1 MKFIS
6 AIIASCVFSGVA
18 VGQDTDSDTFSL
30 VLADA
35 STRASLNDNHLGI
48 NVGGFIQTGWEY
60 SNGGGLPAQNGF
72 SVDRARLTFSGDTSN
87 ESFSYLVSGEWSD
100 ATNSFDLL
108 DAVVTLRMFEE
119 ANIRVGQFVPQFYA
133 GYVTDPTQLTTLNY
147 SVTALTFGQGRG
159 AGIEAFRSFGDFE
172 VSAFYN
178 NGFDTAGV
186 GVGDNKYAIGVAAN
200 YRVNDSVSLN
210 GGWAYDSVTEG
221 VNSFTFGGTLTE
233 GLLTLDADWI
243 ANDAGAGSLDNWSVV
258 TTAAY
263 KCFDK
268 FEGFAQWEYGD
279 YDGSLNIL
287 TVGGNYDLAHGLVW
301 TNTAGYAL
309 EGIGSNFETE
319 NTGWRSGSD
328 SGQFVL
334 RSGITI
340 SF

>member
-1 MKFIS
+1 MKMIN
-6 AIIASCVFSGVA
+6 AIITSCLFSGVA
-18 VGQDTDSDTFSL
+18 VAQDTDMDTMTL
-30 VLADA
+30 VQMDA
-35 STRASLNDNHLGI
+35 ATRSSLNEPMLSL

-72 SVDRARLTFSGDTSN
+72 AVDRARLTFSGDMSN

-100 ATNSFDLL
+100 VTNSFDLL
-108 DAVVTLRMFEE
+108 DAVVTLRMFDE
-119 ANIRVGQFVPQFYA
+119 ANVRVGQFVPQFYA

-147 SVTALTFGQGRG
+147 SVSALTFGQGRG
-159 AGIEAFRSFGDFE
+159 AGVEAFRSFGDFE

-178 NGFDTAGV
+178 NGFDTAGA
-186 GVGDNKYAIGVAAN
+186 GVGDNNYAIGAAAT
-200 YRVNDSVSLN
+200 YHLDSSVSLN

-221 VNSFTFGGTLTE
+221 VNSFTFGGVYAE
-233 GLLTLDADWI
+233 GPLSIGADWI
-243 ANDAGAGSLDNWSVV
+243 VNDDGGSFNNWSIVS
-258 TTAAY
+258 TASY
-263 KCFDK
+263 KCFDN
-268 FEGFAQWEYGD
+268 FEGFAQWEIGD
-279 YDGSLNIL
+279 YDGSLNLL

-309 EGIGSNFETE
+309 EGIGSNFDTE

>member
-1 MKFIS
+1 MKLIN
-6 AIIASCVFSGVA
+6 AIIASCVLSGVA
-18 VGQDTDSDTFSL
+18 VAQDTDTLSRVQIDAATKAHLNEPFLSL
-30 VLADA
+30 
-35 STRASLNDNHLGI
+35 
-48 NVGGFIQTGWEY
+48 NVGGFVQTGWEY

-72 SVDRARLTFSGDTSN
+72 SVDRARLTFSGDMSN

-100 ATNSFDLL
+100 VTNSFDLL
-108 DAVVTLRMFEE
+108 DAVVTLRMFSEY

-147 SVTALTFGQGRG
+147 SVSALTFGQGRG
-159 AGIEAFRSFGDFE
+159 SGIEAFRSFGDLE

-178 NGFDTAGV
+178 NGFNTAGA
-186 GVGDNKYAIGVAAN
+186 GVGDNNYALGFAAN
-200 YRVNDSVSLN
+200 YNLDNAVSVN

-221 VNSFTFGGTLTE
+221 VNSLTFGGKYADGPLSV
-233 GLLTLDADWI
+233 GADWI
-243 ANDAGAGSLDNWSVV
+243 VNDDGGSLNNWSIV

-268 FEGFAQWEYGD
+268 FEGFAQWEIGD
-279 YDGSLNIL
+279 YDGSLNLL

-301 TNTAGYAL
+301 TNTLGYAL
-309 EGIGSNFETE
+309 QSLGSNFVTD
-319 NTGWRSGSD
+319 NTGWRADSD

-334 RSGITI
+334 RSGVTL

>member
-18 VGQDTDSDTFSL
+18 VGQDTDALTR
-30 VLADA
+30 VQIDA
-35 STRASLNDNHLGI
+35 ATRASLNDNHLSL

-72 SVDRARLTFSGDTSN
+72 AVDRARLTFSGDMSN

-100 ATNSFDLL
+100 VTNSFDLL
-108 DAVVTLRMFEE
+108 DAVVTLRMFDE

-147 SVTALTFGQGRG
+147 SVSALTFGQGRG
-159 AGIEAFRSFGDFE
+159 TGVEAFRSFGDFE

-178 NGFDTAGV
+178 NGFDTAGA
-186 GVGDNKYAIGVAAN
+186 GVGDNNYAVGAAAT
-200 YRVNDSVSLN
+200 YHVDSAVSLN

-221 VNSFTFGGTLTE
+221 VNSFTFGGVYAE
-233 GLLTLDADWI
+233 GPLSIGADWI
-243 ANDAGAGSLDNWSVV
+243 VNDDGGSFNNWSIVS
-258 TTAAY
+258 TASY
-263 KCFDK
+263 KCFDN
-268 FEGFAQWEYGD
+268 FEGFAQWEIGD
-279 YDGSLNIL
+279 YDGSLNLL

-301 TNTAGYAL
+301 TNTLGYAL
-309 EGIGSNFETE
+309 DSLGSNFVTD
-319 NTGWRSGSD
+319 NTGWRSDSD
-328 SGQFVL
+328 SGQFVV
-334 RSGITI
+334 RSGITL

>member
-1 MKFIS
+1 MKMIN
-6 AIIASCVFSGVA
+6 AIITSCLFSGVA
-18 VGQDTDSDTFSL
+18 VGQDMDTMSL
-30 VLADA
+30 VQIEAA
-35 STRASLNDNHLGI
+35 THASLNDNHLSL

-72 SVDRARLTFSGDTSN
+72 AVDRARLTFSGDMSN

-100 ATNSFDLL
+100 VTNSFDLL
-108 DAVVTLRMFEE
+108 DAVVTLRMFDE

-147 SVTALTFGQGRG
+147 SVSALTFGQGRG
-159 AGIEAFRSFGDFE
+159 TGVEAFRSFGDFE

-178 NGFDTAGV
+178 NGFDTANV
-186 GVGDNKYAIGVAAN
+186 GVGDNNYSIGVAAT
-200 YRVNDSVSLN
+200 YHVDAAVSLN

-221 VNSFTFGGTLTE
+221 VNSLTFGGVYAE
-233 GLLTLDADWI
+233 GPLSIGADWI
-243 ANDAGAGSLDNWSVV
+243 VNDAGGSLNNWSIV

-263 KCFDK
+263 QCMDD
-268 FEGFAQWEYGD
+268 FEGFAQWELGD
-279 YDGSLNIL
+279 YDGSLNLL

-301 TNTAGYAL
+301 TNTLGYAL
-309 EGIGSNFETE
+309 QSLGNNFVTD
-319 NTGWRSGSD
+319 NTGWRAGSD

-334 RSGITI
+334 RSSVTL